1 MNTKKL
7 IAAVAIFAAAGSSF
21 AAEVTEGV
29 WPAFT
34 STKTRAEVVAELQQ
48 AKADG
53 SYALAHQQYQG
64 QVPGADTQIASTKTR
79 AEVVAELEAAQADGS
94 YALAHQEYDG
104 QFPQAAAQYAKAH
117 GNANTAVAGRAVTNV
132 RAN

>member
-7 IAAVAIFAAAGSSF
+7 FAAVAIFAATGTTF

-34 STKTRAEVVAELQQ
+34 PTKTRAEVVAELQQ

-53 SYALAHQQYQG
+53 SYALVHQQYQG
-64 QVPGADTQIASTKTR
+64 QVPGADTRITSLKTR
-79 AEVVAELEAAQADGS
+79 AEVIAELEAAQADGS
-94 YALAHQEYDG
+94 YALAQQQYDG

-117 GNANTAVAGRAVTNV
+117 GASNTAIAGRGVNNGQ
-132 RAN
+132 AN